1 MEILDFEGIFHECY
15 CVFGSCS
22 VMLMGGGLAP
32 FADVG
37 GGSARSSAG
46 WLGGRPL
53 CVWFFSDI
61 VGCGVVFFDG
71 AVGGGVLVRAALYLF
86 VVIDDEPRG
95 VGCLVA
101 FFLSKSFFFF
111 NVFDNSFLRLRCTGV
126 LSLEGFESVFYWDC
140 HWLRASFLF
149 HIFAFF
155 VALFF

>member
-71 AVGGGVLVRAALYLF
+71 AVGGGCLSGRHCICSWLSMTSPGEWAVWLLFSLVSRF
-86 VVIDDEPRG
+86 
-95 VGCLVA
+95 
-101 FFLSKSFFFF
+101 FFL

>member
-71 AVGGGVLVRAALYLF
+71 AVGGGCLSGRHCICSWLSMTSPGEWAVWLLFSLVSRF
-86 VVIDDEPRG
+86 
-95 VGCLVA
+95 
-101 FFLSKSFFFF
+101 FFLMFSIIVSCGC
-111 NVFDNSFLRLRCTGV
+111 DAQGS
-126 LSLEGFESVFYWDC
+126 
-140 HWLRASFLF
+140 
-149 HIFAFF
+149 
-155 VALFF
+155 